1 MPDIPVRTGGFFML
15 EIIGKISIYIVIILL
30 GYLLKKSGRLSK
42 KDARLLGVVIVNL
55 TLPAAL
61 IRNADS
67 IVIGPELPMLFFF
80 GILANILGLFGG
92 YLLNH
97 RKREPKT
104 AAMMLTV
111 SSYNVGAV
119 ILPFV
124 EMFYPG
130 TGVAYLC
137 MFDVGNAIMGLGI
150 SYSVSKAVSRPDS
163 RLTFGSILKTLVSSV
178 PFMTYLILFAM
189 ACFHLQVPGFIME
202 TANSIGSA
210 NGFLAMLLIGVLL
223 EFNLPRERLKEVLK
237 VSGTRAAMNLML
249 MALIWFMPFGTPLLK
264 IIVLLCLAAPVA
276 SASVVYILDCGYKGD
291 LVGMV
296 STISILVSLS
306 LIILIIL
313 TLGFPYA
320 VAV

>member
-1 MPDIPVRTGGFFML
+1 ML
-15 EIIGKISIYIVIILL
+15 SIISKICIYIVIILL
-30 GYLLKKSGRLSK
+30 GYLLKRSGRLTK
-42 KDARLLGVVIVNL
+42 QDARLLGVVIVNL

-67 IVIGPELPMLFFF
+67 ILIGPELPLLFFL
-80 GILANILGLFGG
+80 GILANVMGLAAG

-111 SSYNVGAV
+111 SSYNIGAV
-119 ILPFV
+119 LLPFV

-150 SYSVSKAVSRPDS
+150 SYAISKAVSIPGS
-163 RLTFGSILKTLVSSV
+163 RLTGKSILKTLVSSV
-178 PFMTYLILFAM
+178 PFMTYLILFAL
-189 ACFHLQVPGFIME
+189 ACFHIQVPGFIME
-202 TANSIGSA
+202 TANAIGAA
-210 NGFLAMLLIGVLL
+210 NGFLAMLMIGLLL

-237 VSGTRAAMNLML
+237 VSGVRVAINVLL
-249 MALIWFMPFGTPLLK
+249 MALVWFMPFGAPFMK
-264 IIVLLCLAAPVA
+264 VIVMLCLASPVA
-276 SASVVYILDCGYKGD
+276 SASVVYVLECGYKGD
-291 LVGMV
+291 LTGMV

-306 LIILIIL
+306 LIIVIIL
-313 TLGFPYA
+313 TIGFPF
-320 VAV
+320 VMGGI

>member
-1 MPDIPVRTGGFFML
+1 ML

-276 SASVVYILDCGYKGD
+276 SASVVYILGCGYKGD